1 MYVRRNSLKK
11 KMTSHVFHNK
21 QNNCTYGLRVGENV
35 GDKVGEKLGDKVGK
49 SVLILVIQ

>member
-1 MYVRRNSLKK
+1 
-11 KMTSHVFHNK
+11 MTSHVFNKK